1 MVAAGKSSSLRRD
14 MRDMTAEQRIKDAER
29 VVAEQRAPF
38 FEGGVLAWD
47 DSGGSLVVLA
57 SELHRLQAAVMG
69 EGITFDVQHV

>member
-1 MVAAGKSSSLRRD
+1 MVAAGKGSSLRRD
-14 MRDMTAEQRIKDAER
+14 MRDMTPEQRITEAQQ
-29 VVAEQRAPF
+29 VVREQRAPF

-69 EGITFDVQHV
+69 ENQ